1 MLQKIRYRLCW
12 NYAGKLNKNGLAPI
26 ALECRQG
33 TKKMYLTSNI
43 LISKDQWGKGMV
55 VNHDNAEKLTT
66 YLTHWRNEIEEIE
79 LDALLKGKHLTL
91 FQLKTA
97 VKTGV
102 RSNATIR
109 EFSNSVIKGS
119 SRKKNTQRSYDY
131 LCNEIEKDFGR
142 LTLDDITHDWIE
154 RYRAKLRDMK
164 LSENTIKGRL
174 KALRC
179 LVNEALKR
187 NLITD
192 DPFKFITIGNMTARV
207 GYLEAEEV
215 KMLED
220 VELSGKEA
228 VIRDLFIFGCYTGL
242 RWSDLSSLEEAEIK
256 NGTLRK
262 IMKKT
267 SHEVVIPIDK
277 LFWGKAQRI
286 LDRYPNI
293 KKLSHVCCGTTANR
307 TIKEI
312 AERVG
317 ITKNVYFHLA
327 RKTCSNMLNALGFL
341 EQDITTVLG
350 HTKSE
355 VTRKHYLFNQSEHL
369 RQTVDTIF
377 KE

>member
-33 TKKMYLTSNI
+33 TKKMYLTSNV

-154 RYRAKLRDMK
+154 KYRAKLREMK

-207 GYLEAEEV
+207 GYLEAEEIQ
-215 KMLED
+215 KLE
-220 VELSGKEA
+220 ELELCGLEEKT
-228 VIRDLFIFGCYTGL
+228 RDLFLLACFCGL
-242 RWSDLSSLEEAEIK
+242 RWGDLSTLEEATIEDGILSK
-256 NGTLRK
+256 K
-262 IMKKT
+262 IHKT
-267 SHEVVIPIDK
+267 N
-277 LFWGKAQRI
+277 F
-286 LDRYPNI
+286 
-293 KKLSHVCCGTTANR
+293 
-307 TIKEI
+307 
-312 AERVG
+312 
-317 ITKNVYFHLA
+317 
-327 RKTCSNMLNALGFL
+327 
-341 EQDITTVLG
+341 
-350 HTKSE
+350 
-355 VTRKHYLFNQSEHL
+355 
-369 RQTVDTIF
+369 
-377 KE
+377 

>member
-33 TKKMYLTSNI
+33 TKKMYLTSNV

-154 RYRAKLRDMK
+154 KYRAKLREMK

-207 GYLEAEEV
+207 GYLEAEEIQ
-215 KMLED
+215 KLE
-220 VELSGKEA
+220 ELELCGLEEKT
-228 VIRDLFIFGCYTGL
+228 RDLFLLACFCGL
-242 RWSDLSSLEEAEIK
+242 RWGDLSTLEEATIEDGILSK
-256 NGTLRK
+256 K
-262 IMKKT
+262 IHKT
-267 SHEVVIPIDK
+267 NFWVHIPIET
-277 LFWGKAQRI
+277 LFWGKGKKI
-286 LDRYPNI
+286 IDKYPNI
-293 KKLSHVCCGTTANR
+293 TDLSHCCSNTTANR
-307 TIKEI
+307 VLKDLSKQ
-312 AERVG
+312 AG
-317 ITKNVYFHLA
+317 IQKRIYMHIG
-327 RKTCSNMLNALGFL
+327 RKSCSNMLNQMGMSL
-341 EQDITTVLG
+341 QDISIILG
-350 HTKSE
+350 HRD
-355 VTRKHYLFNQSEHL
+355 TRTTSKHYVFDDCTRLCTAVSN
-369 RQTVDTIF
+369 IF
-377 KE
+377 KK